1 MKRLIMWLVV
11 SISAV
16 KFLER
21 LGRVPFAENW
31 LALVLI
37 KLACQLS
44 IVQDTLAKLHHPS
57 SDQIIKKRIAMILW
71 RLDRI

>member
-57 SDQIIKKRIAMILW
+57 SDQIIKKRMALILGQSN
-71 RLDRI
+71 RV

>member
-1 MKRLIMWLVV
+1 
-11 SISAV
+11 
-16 KFLER
+16 
-21 LGRVPFAENW
+21 

-57 SDQIIKKRIAMILW
+57 SDQLIKKRMALILGQSN
-71 RLDRI
+71 RVQ